1 MPTVVDRGLEGVVV
15 GSTELSN
22 VEGAIG
28 RLTYRGYDIDDLAPN
43 ATFEEIAHLL
53 LYGYLPNRHHLEEL
67 RRELAARRAL
77 PEPLVTA
84 MQNFPK
90 TAWPME
96 VLRTVVSGL
105 GLFSPVNA
113 NGEHLSDVHTAI
125 ELIAKMPTIVAA
137 LGSHPP
143 RTRSDRTPRPDLSQ
157 AGNFLYMRT
166 GKVPHAIEEDAL
178 DTYFVLLADHSF
190 NASTFAARVAAS
202 TRADMYASVT
212 AALATLQGD
221 LHGGAA
227 TAAFRTL
234 SEVKTPENAEPYVR
248 GILERGQRIMGMGHR
263 EYKVRDP
270 RAKHLEAMA
279 KELSEHV
286 GASERWYETAHAIE
300 EASRKVLQEK
310 KPGNTIYA
318 NVDFYTAP
326 VLADLGIPGD
336 EFTCLFACGR
346 IAGWTA
352 THPRAARRQSAD
364 PAASDLRRSGGGTVR
379 ADRKAHE
386 RHDRLRLARGCS
398 SCLRST
404 YAAASAFAC
413 SQGDP
418 TTETVYDG
426 DPASART
433 PSSHKVRSGCT

>member
-1 MPTVVDRGLEGVVV
+1 LPTVVDRGLEGVVV

-28 RLTYRGYDIDDLAPN
+28 RLSYRGYDIDDLAPN
-43 ATFEEIAHLL
+43 ATFEEVVHLL
-53 LYGYLPNRHHLEEL
+53 LYGALPNRHQLEVL
-67 RRELAARRAL
+67 RRELGACRAL
-77 PEPLVTA
+77 PEPLVNA
-84 MQNFPK
+84 MQNVPK

-105 GLFSPVNA
+105 GLFSPVNPL
-113 NGEHLSDVHTAI
+113 GEHLSDVHTAI
-125 ELIAKMPTIVAA
+125 ELIAKVPTIVAA
-137 LGSHPP
+137 WDRIRRGLDPIDP
-143 RTRSDRTPRPDLSQ
+143 RADLSQ

-166 GKVPHAIEEDAL
+166 GKPPHAIEEDAL

-202 TRADMYASVT
+202 TRADIYASIT

-227 TAAFRTL
+227 TAAFATL
-234 SEVKTPENAEPYVR
+234 GAVKAPENAEPYVR
-248 GILERGQRIMGMGHR
+248 DLLESGKRVMGMGHR

-270 RAKHLEAMA
+270 RARHLEEIAQ
-279 KELSEHV
+279 KLSGHV
-286 GASERWYETAHAIE
+286 DGDRWYEIARAVE
-300 EASRKVLQEK
+300 DSSRKVLQEK

-352 THPRAARRQSAD
+352 HVLEQLADNRLIRPQASYDGPPAGPYVPIEQRAANGQ
-364 PAASDLRRSGGGTVR
+364 
-379 ADRKAHE
+379 
-386 RHDRLRLARGCS
+386 RG
-398 SCLRST
+398 
-404 YAAASAFAC
+404 
-413 SQGDP
+413 
-418 TTETVYDG
+418 
-426 DPASART
+426 
-433 PSSHKVRSGCT
+433 

>member
-15 GSTELSN
+15 GTTALSN

-53 LYGYLPNRHHLEEL
+53 LYGHLPNRYQLEVL
-67 RRELAARRAL
+67 KRELGSCRTL
-77 PEPLVTA
+77 PEPLLNA
-84 MQNFPK
+84 MQNVPK

-96 VLRTVVSGL
+96 VLRTIVSGL
-105 GLFSPVNA
+105 GLFSPVNPQ
-113 NGEHLSDVHTAI
+113 GEHLSDVHTAI
-125 ELIAKMPTIVAA
+125 ELVAKFPTIVAA
-137 LGSHPP
+137 WDRIRRELDPIAP
-143 RTRSDRTPRPDLSQ
+143 RSDLSQ

-178 DTYFVLLADHSF
+178 DTYLVLLADHSF

-202 TRADMYASVT
+202 TRADIYASVT

-227 TAAFRTL
+227 SAAYRTL
-234 SEVKTPENAEPYVR
+234 AEIRTPERAEPYVR
-248 GILERGQRIMGMGHR
+248 EILDRGQRIMGMGHR

-270 RAKHLEAMA
+270 RARHLEAMA
-279 KELSEHV
+279 KELSGHV
-286 GASERWYETAHAIE
+286 NADQWYETAHAIE
-300 EASRKVLQEK
+300 EASRKVLQER

-346 IAGWTA
+346 IAGWSGHILEQLADNRLIRPQA
-352 THPRAARRQSAD
+352 TYEGPAAGPYVPIEQRAAN
-364 PAASDLRRSGGGTVR
+364 GVR
-379 ADRKAHE
+379 
-386 RHDRLRLARGCS
+386 G
-398 SCLRST
+398 
-404 YAAASAFAC
+404 
-413 SQGDP
+413 
-418 TTETVYDG
+418 
-426 DPASART
+426 
-433 PSSHKVRSGCT
+433 

>member
-15 GSTELSN
+15 GSTGLSN
-22 VEGAIG
+22 VEGGIG

-43 ATFEEIAHLL
+43 ATFEEIVHLL
-53 LYGYLPNRHHLEEL
+53 LYGTLPNRQQLESL
-67 RRELAARRAL
+67 RRELASRRAL
-77 PEPLVTA
+77 PEPLLTA

-96 VLRTVVSGL
+96 VMRTVVSGL
-105 GLFSPVNA
+105 GLFSPHNA
-113 NGEHLSDVHTAI
+113 DGEHLSDVHTAI
-125 ELIAKMPTIVAA
+125 ELIAKTPTIVAA
-137 LGSHPP
+137 WDRIRRGLDPIDP
-143 RTRSDRTPRPDLSQ
+143 RADLSQ
-157 AGNFLYMRT
+157 AGNFIYMRT
-166 GKVPHAIEEDAL
+166 GKAPHAIEEDAL

-227 TAAFRTL
+227 SAAYRTFA
-234 SEVKTPENAEPYVR
+234 EIDAPENSERYVR
-248 GILERGQRIMGMGHR
+248 EILGSGKRIMGMGHR

-279 KELSEHV
+279 KELAQQV
-286 GASERWYETAHAIE
+286 GDDRWYETAHAVE

-352 THPRAARRQSAD
+352 HILEQLADNRLIRPQATYGGPATGPYVPLDKRATNGSA
-364 PAASDLRRSGGGTVR
+364 G
-379 ADRKAHE
+379 
-386 RHDRLRLARGCS
+386 
-398 SCLRST
+398 
-404 YAAASAFAC
+404 
-413 SQGDP
+413 
-418 TTETVYDG
+418 
-426 DPASART
+426 
-433 PSSHKVRSGCT
+433 

>member
-1 MPTVVDRGLEGVVV
+1 LEDSLPTVVDRGLEGVVV

-22 VEGAIG
+22 VEGGIG

-43 ATFEEIAHLL
+43 ATFEEIVGLL
-53 LYGYLPNRHHLEEL
+53 LYGQLPNRHQLDTLKHEL
-67 RRELAARRAL
+67 TSRRSL
-77 PEPLVTA
+77 PEPLVNF
-84 MQNFPK
+84 MQNVPK

-105 GLFSPVNA
+105 GLFSPHNT
-113 NGEHLSDVHTAI
+113 NGEHLSDVHSAI

-137 LGSHPP
+137 WDRIRRGLEPIDP
-143 RTRSDRTPRPDLSQ
+143 RSDLSQ
-157 AGNFLYMRT
+157 AANFLYMRS
-166 GKVPHAIEEDAL
+166 GKMPHAIEEQAL
-178 DTYFVLLADHSF
+178 DTYLVLLADHSF

-202 TRADMYASVT
+202 TRADIYASIT

-234 SEVKTPENAEPYVR
+234 DEVKAPENAEPYVR
-248 GILERGQRIMGMGHR
+248 GILESGKRIMGMGHR

-270 RAKHLEAMA
+270 RAKHLEAIA
-279 KELSEHV
+279 KQLAEHV
-286 GASERWYETAHAIE
+286 GGSDKWYETAHAVE

-326 VLADLGIPGD
+326 VLADLGLPGD

-346 IAGWTA
+346 IVGWSAHVLEQLADNRLIRPQA
-352 THPRAARRQSAD
+352 T
-364 PAASDLRRSGGGTVR
+364 
-379 ADRKAHE
+379 
-386 RHDRLRLARGCS
+386 
-398 SCLRST
+398 
-404 YAAASAFAC
+404 
-413 SQGDP
+413 
-418 TTETVYDG
+418 YDG
-426 DPASART
+426 PPAGPFVPLDKR
-433 PSSHKVRSGCT
+433 SSNGSNGTAG

>member
-1 MPTVVDRGLEGVVV
+1 LPTVVDRGLEGVVV
-15 GSTELSN
+15 GSTQLSN
-22 VEGAIG
+22 VEGSIG

-43 ATFEEIAHLL
+43 ATFEEIVHLL
-53 LYGYLPNRHHLEEL
+53 LYGTLPNRHQLETL
-67 RRELAARRAL
+67 KRELSACRAL
-77 PEPLVTA
+77 PEPLLNA
-84 MQNFPK
+84 MQNVPK

-96 VLRTVVSGL
+96 VLRTIVSGL

-113 NGEHLSDVHTAI
+113 QGEHVSDVHTAI

-137 LGSHPP
+137 WDRIRRDLEPISP
-143 RTRSDRTPRPDLSQ
+143 RSDLSQ
-157 AGNFLYMRT
+157 AGNFLYMRS
-166 GKVPHAIEEDAL
+166 GKVPHAIEEDAI
-178 DTYFVLLADHSF
+178 DTYLVLLADHSY

-202 TRADMYASVT
+202 TRADIYASVT

-227 TAAFRTL
+227 TAAFHTL
-234 SEVKTPENAEPYVR
+234 NEVKSPENAEPYVR
-248 GILERGQRIMGMGHR
+248 DILERGKRIMGMGHR

-270 RAKHLEAMA
+270 RARHLEAMA
-279 KELSEHV
+279 KELAGHV
-286 GASERWYETAHAIE
+286 GGDERWYETAHAIE

-352 THPRAARRQSAD
+352 HILEQLADNRLIRPQAAYEG
-364 PAASDLRRSGGGTVR
+364 PPSGPYVPI
-379 ADRKAHE
+379 E
-386 RHDRLRLARGCS
+386 Q
-398 SCLRST
+398 RST
-404 YAAASAFAC
+404 NG
-413 SQGDP
+413 QRG
-418 TTETVYDG
+418 
-426 DPASART
+426 
-433 PSSHKVRSGCT
+433 

>member
-1 MPTVVDRGLEGVVV
+1 LPTVVDRGLEGVVV
-15 GSTELSN
+15 GSTQLSN

-43 ATFEEIAHLL
+43 AMFEEIVHLL
-53 LYGYLPNRHHLEEL
+53 LYGTLPNRHQLETL
-67 RRELAARRAL
+67 KRELSACRAL
-77 PEPLVTA
+77 PEPLLNA
-84 MQNFPK
+84 MQNVPK

-96 VLRTVVSGL
+96 VLRTIVSGL

-113 NGEHLSDVHTAI
+113 QGEHVSDVHTAI

-137 LGSHPP
+137 WDRIRRDLEPVSP
-143 RTRSDRTPRPDLSQ
+143 RSDLSQ

-166 GKVPHAIEEDAL
+166 GKVPHAIEEDAI
-178 DTYFVLLADHSF
+178 DTYLVLLADHSY

-227 TAAFRTL
+227 TAAFHTL
-234 SEVKTPENAEPYVR
+234 TEVKSPENAEPYVR
-248 GILERGQRIMGMGHR
+248 DILDRGKRIMGMGHR

-270 RAKHLEAMA
+270 RARHLEAMA
-279 KELSEHV
+279 KELAGHV
-286 GASERWYETAHAIE
+286 GSDERWYETAHAIE

-352 THPRAARRQSAD
+352 HILEQLADNRLIRPQAAYE
-364 PAASDLRRSGGGTVR
+364 G
-379 ADRKAHE
+379 
-386 RHDRLRLARGCS
+386 
-398 SCLRST
+398 
-404 YAAASAFAC
+404 
-413 SQGDP
+413 
-418 TTETVYDG
+418 
-426 DPASART
+426 PASGPYVPIEQRPT
-433 PSSHKVRSGCT
+433 NGQRG